1 MYEVRSLNYEVMY
14 SYTSYFKLRTSYFC
28 VMVDIR
34 AEITFK
40 TARSGGK
47 GGQSVN
53 KVESMVIGDFNVQE
67 SFILTDQQKA
77 LILSKLGD
85 KLTIDGILQV
95 KSQEDRSQLGNKE
108 KVIKKM
114 NLIINKA
121 LIIPKKR
128 KPTKVSKLSKEK
140 RLESKKKNGEIKMGR
155 QKIRL

>member
-1 MYEVRSLNYEVMY
+1 
-14 SYTSYFKLRTSYFC
+14 
-28 VMVDIR
+28 MVCITT
-34 AEITFK
+34 EIKFK

-53 KVESMVIGDFNVQE
+53 KVESMVIGDFSIGE
-67 SFILTDQQKA
+67 SSILTDPQKA
-77 LILSKLGD
+77 LILSKLVA
-85 KLTIDGILQV
+85 KLTIEGILQV

-128 KPTKVSKLSKEK
+128 KPTKVSKKSKEK
-140 RLESKKKNGEIKMGR
+140 RLESKKKNSEIKMGR
-155 QKIRL
+155 KKVIGSLGH